1 MFLQVGDER
10 SVESIGN
17 KRFMRKIQVRND
29 LAALDAGQMAYGSI
43 LAPIWSAL
51 PLEREHKRGPA
62 DAQGLFNCLLT

>member
-29 LAALDAGQMAYGSI
+29 LAALDAGQMAYGSTFGPN
-43 LAPIWSAL
+43 LVRAAT
-51 PLEREHKRGPA
+51 REG
-62 DAQGLFNCLLT
+62 T